1 MPRAFGEEGHP
12 CRVNPPWW
20 MIGNE
25 EGELRNKNIGQRRAD
40 PLNELEKVEARLQQW
55 LARSRENASLFR
67 ADPIAALKA
76 AGVDLEDDTMMEL
89 EMIFSNI
96 ARKLR

>member
-1 MPRAFGEEGHP
+1 
-12 CRVNPPWW
+12 

-25 EGELRNKNIGQRRAD
+25 EGVLRKKNTGQGRPD

-55 LARSRENASLFR
+55 LAKSRENANLFR

-89 EMIFSNI
+89 EMIFANI

>member
-1 MPRAFGEEGHP
+1 MRK
-12 CRVNPPWW
+12 
-20 MIGNE
+20 
-25 EGELRNKNIGQRRAD
+25 KNIGQRRPD

-67 ADPIAALKA
+67 SDPIAALKA

-89 EMIFSNI
+89 EMIFANI

>member
-1 MPRAFGEEGHP
+1 MKKD
-12 CRVNPPWW
+12 
-20 MIGNE
+20 
-25 EGELRNKNIGQRRAD
+25 ELRKKNIAQVRPD

-55 LARSRENASLFR
+55 LARSQGNVRLFR
-67 ADPIAALKA
+67 TDPIAALKA

-89 EMIFSNI
+89 EMILADI

>member
-1 MPRAFGEEGHP
+1 MKKD
-12 CRVNPPWW
+12 
-20 MIGNE
+20 
-25 EGELRNKNIGQRRAD
+25 ELHKKHIGQGRPD

-55 LARSRENASLFR
+55 LASSQGNARLFR
-67 ADPIAALKA
+67 TDPIAALKA

-89 EMIFSNI
+89 EMILADI

>member
-1 MPRAFGEEGHP
+1 MKK
-12 CRVNPPWW
+12 
-20 MIGNE
+20 
-25 EGELRNKNIGQRRAD
+25 GELQKKNIGHGRPD
-40 PLNELEKVEARLQQW
+40 PLSELKKIEARLQQW

-76 AGVDLEDDTMMEL
+76 ADVDLEDDTMMEL
-89 EMIFSNI
+89 ELIFAGI

>member
-1 MPRAFGEEGHP
+1 MKK
-12 CRVNPPWW
+12 
-20 MIGNE
+20 
-25 EGELRNKNIGQRRAD
+25 GELQKKNIARGRPD

-55 LARSRENASLFR
+55 LARSQENASLFR

-89 EMIFSNI
+89 EMIFSDI